1 VVPPGGV
8 SPTLERVLRAHGKD
22 PPPSQRILE
31 VNPTH
36 PLITALHTVADRDP
50 SSAQVSEWIE
60 VLYEQALLTEGTPI
74 EDPQR
79 FARRL
84 TTLLQQAVTAAA
96 Q

>member
-1 VVPPGGV
+1 
-8 SPTLERVLRAHGKD
+8 
-22 PPPSQRILE
+22 
-31 VNPTH
+31 
-36 PLITALHTVADRDP
+36 
-50 SSAQVSEWIE
+50 VSEWIE